1 MSIRIQEINIDNL
14 GPIKPKG
21 YQFNNINLIYSN
33 NEGGKSLLVEFIL
46 RSLFSKKSIWGY
58 NREIGNGKIIVSGIN
73 GKSINY
79 SPASKD
85 KLDKYFEKKLNTF
98 QTSLTK
104 LLIIKSGETNI
115 NEGPQGIDVNTLKE
129 LLSSKN
135 TLDKIDSKIQ
145 KTIQNANFTNNFI
158 NIDNTGEGKT
168 YKDLKDTQLQKINQL
183 INKLNDNKINEEL
196 KLKNE
201 IEELKVKKGN
211 LLKAKK
217 YKAFELFI
225 KKQKLENE
233 LNDYPDYKLEELKK
247 KLNDYAKF
255 KENIDKLEND
265 SKNISEEIKKLKN
278 VRADYEKQLN
288 AKRNKAYKL
297 DNQIKEITLKLSKI
311 SDDDL
316 NKLDN
321 KIINYKEKL
330 IDYQNNAKELETL
343 EEKNK
348 DFNWVKNI
356 EKNYYDLKQ
365 NAYNQTVSI
374 TYLIIAAIV
383 FISGLVVSI
392 VSKNIIIG
400 SVIMLLGFGFSI
412 YFSFNLRKLLKNKAK
427 NDELERLQNSFKEKF
442 KNELDDAYLA
452 TLISELDVSK
462 LIDRVKDEQT
472 KLLNEIN
479 RLKAEIENQLFQIF
493 SKNIDEADWLIE
505 LNNYKQER
513 NKDNNT
519 LNSLKLELAKLAVD
533 VTDYY
538 TNDIDEEYNSS
549 KLLDLE
555 NKLKDLDNLEKQLNN
570 IELDLK
576 NENDKLD
583 KVKAE
588 IRKVF
593 DSLNIQI
600 PENEWK
606 DKLDD
611 LINTTTKIKNDI
623 NAIAGELNGLGIDPD
638 DFITE
643 DPGIKFDPTH
653 LLNLENLIN
662 DKSNQLKELEKENLD
677 YKGEIANIT
686 GLSIKDDWNT
696 LIDQLYA
703 KQNEILNQ
711 LKHQESFIIAGILVH
726 QAISEL
732 LRAEDEHIQNSIN
745 SPNFSD
751 LLFKI
756 TGKYKNL
763 TIDDDGK
770 ILISSDT
777 AEYRLQD
784 LSTGT
789 KEQVLFAL
797 RVTLAEKI
805 LDDKAFFILDDAFQH
820 SDYDRRQKLID
831 QVFSLADRGWQ
842 IIYLTMDEHIQNLF
856 RDRAS
861 NGQDFNEIELGR
873 LS

>member
-1 MSIRIQEINIDNL
+1 MSIRIKEINIDNL
-14 GPIKPKG
+14 GPIKPG
-21 YQFNNINLIYSN
+21 RYQFNNINLIYSK

-73 GKSINY
+73 DKSISY

-98 QTSLTK
+98 QTSFTK

-183 INKLNDNKINEEL
+183 INRLNDNKINEEL

-201 IEELKVKKGN
+201 IEELKVKKEN

-217 YKAFELFI
+217 YKAYGLFI
-225 KKQKLENE
+225 KKQDLENR

-278 VRADYEKQLN
+278 VRADFEKQLN

-297 DNQIKEITLKLSKI
+297 DNQIKEINLKLSKI

-330 IDYQNNAKELETL
+330 IDYQKNAKELETL

-392 VSKNIIIG
+392 VSKNVIIG

-505 LNNYKQER
+505 LNNYKQEK

-549 KLLDLE
+549 KLLDLQ

-576 NENDKLD
+576 NENAKLD

-623 NAIAGELNGLGIDPD
+623 NTIAGELNGLGIDPEN
-638 DFITE
+638 FIRE

-686 GLSIKDDWNT
+686 GLSTKDDWNT

-726 QAISEL
+726 QTISEL

-777 AEYRLQD
+777 AEYKLQD

-820 SDYDRRQKLID
+820 SDYDRRPKLID

-842 IIYLTMDEHIQNLF
+842 IIYLTMDEHI
-856 RDRAS
+856 RDVFTNKGVKRE
-861 NGQDFNEIELGR
+861 DYLMKEL
-873 LS
+873 

>member
-1 MSIRIQEINIDNL
+1 MSIRIKEINIDNL
-14 GPIKPKG
+14 GPIKPG
-21 YQFNNINLIYSN
+21 RYQFNNINLIYSK

-73 GKSINY
+73 DKSISY

-183 INKLNDNKINEEL
+183 INRLNDNKINEEL

-201 IEELKVKKGN
+201 IEELKVKKEN

-217 YKAFELFI
+217 YKAYGLFI
-225 KKQKLENE
+225 KKQDLENR

-297 DNQIKEITLKLSKI
+297 DNQIKEINLKLSKI

-330 IDYQNNAKELETL
+330 IDYQKNAKELETL

-392 VSKNIIIG
+392 VSKNVIIG

-623 NAIAGELNGLGIDPD
+623 NAIAGELNGLGIDPEN
-638 DFITE
+638 FIRE

-686 GLSIKDDWNT
+686 GLSTKDDWNT

-726 QAISEL
+726 QTISEL

-777 AEYRLQD
+777 AEYKLQD

-820 SDYDRRQKLID
+820 SDYDRRPKLID

-842 IIYLTMDEHIQNLF
+842 IIYLTMDEHI
-856 RDRAS
+856 
-861 NGQDFNEIELGR
+861 
-873 LS
+873 

>member
-1 MSIRIQEINIDNL
+1 MSIRIKEINIDNL
-14 GPIKPKG
+14 GPIKPG
-21 YQFNNINLIYSN
+21 RYQFNNINLIYSK

-73 GKSINY
+73 DKSISY

-183 INKLNDNKINEEL
+183 INRLNDNKINEEL

-201 IEELKVKKGN
+201 IEELKVKKEN

-217 YKAFELFI
+217 YKAYGLFI
-225 KKQKLENE
+225 KKQDLENR

-247 KLNDYAKF
+247 KLNDYTKF

-265 SKNISEEIKKLKN
+265 SKNISEEIKKFKN

-297 DNQIKEITLKLSKI
+297 DNQIKEINLKLSKI

-392 VSKNIIIG
+392 VSKNVIIG

-505 LNNYKQER
+505 LNNYKQEK

-538 TNDIDEEYNSS
+538 TNDIDEEYNSN
-549 KLLDLE
+549 KLLDLQ

-653 LLNLENLIN
+653 LLNLENLVN
-662 DKSNQLKELEKENLD
+662 DKSNQLKEIEKENLD

-686 GLSIKDDWNT
+686 GLSIKDDWNI

-751 LLFKI
+751 LLFEI

-820 SDYDRRQKLID
+820 SDYDRRPKLID

-842 IIYLTMDEHIQNLF
+842 IIYLTMDKHIQNLF

-861 NGQDFNEIELGR
+861 NRQDFNEIVLDR

>member
-1 MSIRIQEINIDNL
+1 MSIRIKEINIDNL
-14 GPIKPKG
+14 GPIKPG
-21 YQFNNINLIYSN
+21 RYQFNNINLIYSK

-73 GKSINY
+73 DKSISY

-183 INKLNDNKINEEL
+183 INRLNDNKINEEL

-201 IEELKVKKGN
+201 IEELKVKKEN

-217 YKAFELFI
+217 YKAYGLFI
-225 KKQKLENE
+225 KKQDLENR

-278 VRADYEKQLN
+278 VRADFEKQLN

-297 DNQIKEITLKLSKI
+297 DNQIKEINLKLSKI

-330 IDYQNNAKELETL
+330 IDYQKNAKELETL

-392 VSKNIIIG
+392 VSKNVIIG

-505 LNNYKQER
+505 LNNYKQEK

-549 KLLDLE
+549 KLLDLQ

-576 NENDKLD
+576 NENAKLD

-623 NAIAGELNGLGIDPD
+623 NTIAGELNGLGIDPEN
-638 DFITE
+638 FIRE

-686 GLSIKDDWNT
+686 GLSTKDDWNT

-726 QAISEL
+726 QTISEL

-777 AEYRLQD
+777 AEYKLQD

-820 SDYDRRQKLID
+820 SDYDRRPKLID

-842 IIYLTMDEHIQNLF
+842 IIYLTMDEHI
-856 RDRAS
+856 RDVFTNKGVKRE
-861 NGQDFNEIELGR
+861 DYLMKEL
-873 LS
+873 

>member
-201 IEELKVKKGN
+201 IEELKVKKEN

-217 YKAFELFI
+217 YKAYGLFI
-225 KKQKLENE
+225 KKQDLENR

-278 VRADYEKQLN
+278 VRADFEKQLN

-297 DNQIKEITLKLSKI
+297 DNQIKEINLKLSKI

-330 IDYQNNAKELETL
+330 IDYQKNAKELETL

-392 VSKNIIIG
+392 VSKNVIIG

-623 NAIAGELNGLGIDPD
+623 NTIAGELNGLGIDPEN
-638 DFITE
+638 FIRE

-653 LLNLENLIN
+653 LLNLENLVN

-686 GLSIKDDWNT
+686 GLSTKDDWNT

-726 QAISEL
+726 QTISEL

>member
-1 MSIRIQEINIDNL
+1 MSIRIKEINIDNL
-14 GPIKPKG
+14 GPIKPG
-21 YQFNNINLIYSN
+21 RYQFNNINLIYSK

-73 GKSINY
+73 DKSISY

-98 QTSLTK
+98 QTSFTK

-183 INKLNDNKINEEL
+183 INRLNDNKINEEL

-201 IEELKVKKGN
+201 IEELKVKKEN

-217 YKAFELFI
+217 YKAYGLFI
-225 KKQKLENE
+225 KKQDLENR

-278 VRADYEKQLN
+278 VRADFEKQLN

-297 DNQIKEITLKLSKI
+297 DNQIKEINLKLSKI

-519 LNSLKLELAKLAVD
+519 LKFLELELATLAVD

-538 TNDIDEEYNSS
+538 TNDIDEEYNSN
-549 KLLDLE
+549 KLLDLQ

-576 NENDKLD
+576 NENDKLY

-623 NAIAGELNGLGIDPD
+623 NAIAGELNGLGIDPEN
-638 DFITE
+638 FIRE

-686 GLSIKDDWNT
+686 GLSTKDDWNT

-751 LLFKI
+751 LLFEI

-777 AEYRLQD
+777 AEYKLQD

-820 SDYDRRQKLID
+820 SDYDRRPKLID

-842 IIYLTMDEHIQNLF
+842 IIYLTMDEHI
-856 RDRAS
+856 RDVFTNKGVKRE
-861 NGQDFNEIELGR
+861 DYLMKEL
-873 LS
+873 

>member
-14 GPIKPKG
+14 GPIKPGK
-21 YQFNNINLIYSN
+21 YQFGNINLIYSK

-73 GKSINY
+73 DKSISY

-201 IEELKVKKGN
+201 IEELKVKKEN

-217 YKAFELFI
+217 YKAYGLFI
-225 KKQKLENE
+225 KKQDLENR

-265 SKNISEEIKKLKN
+265 SKNISEEIKKFKN

-538 TNDIDEEYNSS
+538 TNDIDEEYNSN
-549 KLLDLE
+549 KLLDLQ

-570 IELDLK
+570 IE
-576 NENDKLD
+576 
-583 KVKAE
+583 
-588 IRKVF
+588 
-593 DSLNIQI
+593 
-600 PENEWK
+600 
-606 DKLDD
+606 
-611 LINTTTKIKNDI
+611 
-623 NAIAGELNGLGIDPD
+623 
-638 DFITE
+638 
-643 DPGIKFDPTH
+643 
-653 LLNLENLIN
+653 
-662 DKSNQLKELEKENLD
+662 
-677 YKGEIANIT
+677 
-686 GLSIKDDWNT
+686 
-696 LIDQLYA
+696 
-703 KQNEILNQ
+703 
-711 LKHQESFIIAGILVH
+711 
-726 QAISEL
+726 
-732 LRAEDEHIQNSIN
+732 
-745 SPNFSD
+745 
-751 LLFKI
+751 
-756 TGKYKNL
+756 
-763 TIDDDGK
+763 
-770 ILISSDT
+770 
-777 AEYRLQD
+777 
-784 LSTGT
+784 
-789 KEQVLFAL
+789 
-797 RVTLAEKI
+797 
-805 LDDKAFFILDDAFQH
+805 
-820 SDYDRRQKLID
+820 
-831 QVFSLADRGWQ
+831 
-842 IIYLTMDEHIQNLF
+842 
-856 RDRAS
+856 
-861 NGQDFNEIELGR
+861 
-873 LS
+873 

>member
-1 MSIRIQEINIDNL
+1 MSIRIQEINVDNL

-98 QTSLTK
+98 QTSFTK

-183 INKLNDNKINEEL
+183 INRLNDNKINEEL

-201 IEELKVKKGN
+201 IEELKVKKEN

-217 YKAFELFI
+217 YKAYGLFI
-225 KKQKLENE
+225 KKQDLENR

-265 SKNISEEIKKLKN
+265 SKNISEEIKKFKN
-278 VRADYEKQLN
+278 VRADFEKQLN

-297 DNQIKEITLKLSKI
+297 DNQIKEINLKLSKI

-538 TNDIDEEYNSS
+538 TNDIDEEYNSN
-549 KLLDLE
+549 KLLDLQ

-623 NAIAGELNGLGIDPD
+623 NAIAGELNGLGIDPEN
-638 DFITE
+638 FIRE

-686 GLSIKDDWNT
+686 GLSTKDDWNT

-726 QAISEL
+726 QTISEL

-751 LLFKI
+751 LLFEI

-820 SDYDRRQKLID
+820 SDYDRRPKLID

-842 IIYLTMDEHIQNLF
+842 IIYLTMDKHI
-856 RDRAS
+856 RDVFTNKGVKRE
-861 NGQDFNEIELGR
+861 DYLMKEL
-873 LS
+873 

>member
-14 GPIKPKG
+14 GPIKPG
-21 YQFNNINLIYSN
+21 RYQFNNINLIYSK

-73 GKSINY
+73 DKSISY

-183 INKLNDNKINEEL
+183 INRLNDNKINEEL

-201 IEELKVKKGN
+201 IEELKVKKEN

-217 YKAFELFI
+217 YKAYGLFI
-225 KKQKLENE
+225 KKQNLENE

-297 DNQIKEITLKLSKI
+297 DNQIKEINLKLSKI

-330 IDYQNNAKELETL
+330 IDYQKNAKELETL

-549 KLLDLE
+549 KLLDLQ

-623 NAIAGELNGLGIDPD
+623 NAIAGELNGLGIDPEN
-638 DFITE
+638 FIRE

-686 GLSIKDDWNT
+686 GLSTKDDWNT

-726 QAISEL
+726 QTISEL

-751 LLFKI
+751 LLFEI

-777 AEYRLQD
+777 AEYKLQD

-820 SDYDRRQKLID
+820 SDYDRRPKLID

-842 IIYLTMDEHIQNLF
+842 IIYLTMDEHI
-856 RDRAS
+856 
-861 NGQDFNEIELGR
+861 
-873 LS
+873 

>member
-1 MSIRIQEINIDNL
+1 MSIRIQEINVDNL
-14 GPIKPKG
+14 GPIKPGK
-21 YQFNNINLIYSN
+21 YQFDNINLIYSN

-183 INKLNDNKINEEL
+183 INRLNDNKINEEL

-265 SKNISEEIKKLKN
+265 SKNISEEIKKFKN
-278 VRADYEKQLN
+278 VRVDYEKQLN

-311 SDDDL
+311 SNEDL

-392 VSKNIIIG
+392 VSKNVIIG

-653 LLNLENLIN
+653 LLNLENLVN

-820 SDYDRRQKLID
+820 SDYDRRPRLID
-831 QVFSLADRGWQ
+831 QLFTLADDGWQ
-842 IIYLTMDEHIQNLF
+842 IIYLTMDDNIKDIFTNKGLKREDYQM
-856 RDRAS
+856 
-861 NGQDFNEIELGR
+861 IELK
-873 LS
+873 S

>member
-1 MSIRIQEINIDNL
+1 MSIRIQEINVDNL
-14 GPIKPKG
+14 GPIKPGK
-21 YQFNNINLIYSN
+21 YQFDNINLIYSN

-265 SKNISEEIKKLKN
+265 SKNISEEIKKFKN
-278 VRADYEKQLN
+278 VRVDYEKQLN

-311 SDDDL
+311 SNEDL

-392 VSKNIIIG
+392 VSKNVIIG

-653 LLNLENLIN
+653 LLNLENLVN

-820 SDYDRRQKLID
+820 SDYDRRPRLID
-831 QVFSLADRGWQ
+831 QLFTLADDGWQ
-842 IIYLTMDEHIQNLF
+842 IIYLTMDDNIKDIFTNKGLKREDYQM
-856 RDRAS
+856 
-861 NGQDFNEIELGR
+861 IELK
-873 LS
+873 S

>member
-1 MSIRIQEINIDNL
+1 MSIRIKEINIDNL
-14 GPIKPKG
+14 GPIKPG
-21 YQFNNINLIYSN
+21 RYQFNNINLIYSK

-73 GKSINY
+73 DKSISY

-201 IEELKVKKGN
+201 IEELKVKKEN

-217 YKAFELFI
+217 YKAYGLFI
-225 KKQKLENE
+225 KKQDLENR

-297 DNQIKEITLKLSKI
+297 DNQIKEINLKLSKI

-392 VSKNIIIG
+392 VSKNVIIG

-538 TNDIDEEYNSS
+538 TNDIDEEYNSN
-549 KLLDLE
+549 KLLDLQ

-623 NAIAGELNGLGIDPD
+623 NAIAGELNGLGIDPEN
-638 DFITE
+638 FIRE

-686 GLSIKDDWNT
+686 GLSTKDDWNT

-751 LLFKI
+751 LLFEI

-842 IIYLTMDEHIQNLF
+842 IIYLTMDKHIQNLF
-856 RDRAS
+856 IDRAS
-861 NGQDFNEIELGR
+861 NRQDFNEIELGR

>member
-1 MSIRIQEINIDNL
+1 MSIRIKEINIDNL
-14 GPIKPKG
+14 GPIKPG
-21 YQFNNINLIYSN
+21 RYQFNNINLIYSK

-73 GKSINY
+73 DKSISY

-201 IEELKVKKGN
+201 IEELKVKKEN

-217 YKAFELFI
+217 YKAYGLFI
-225 KKQKLENE
+225 KKQDLENR

-297 DNQIKEITLKLSKI
+297 DNQIKEINLKLSKI

-330 IDYQNNAKELETL
+330 IDYQKNAKELETL

-392 VSKNIIIG
+392 VSKNVIIG

-538 TNDIDEEYNSS
+538 TNDIDEEYNSN
-549 KLLDLE
+549 KLLDLQ

-623 NAIAGELNGLGIDPD
+623 NAIAGELNGLGIDPEN
-638 DFITE
+638 FIRE

-686 GLSIKDDWNT
+686 GLSTKDDWNT

-751 LLFKI
+751 LLFEI

-777 AEYRLQD
+777 AEYKLQD

-820 SDYDRRQKLID
+820 SDYDRRPKLID

-842 IIYLTMDEHIQNLF
+842 IIYLTMDKHIQNLF
-856 RDRAS
+856 IDRAS
-861 NGQDFNEIELGR
+861 NRQDFNEIELGR

>member
-1 MSIRIQEINIDNL
+1 MSIRIKEINIDNL
-14 GPIKPKG
+14 GPIKPG
-21 YQFNNINLIYSN
+21 RYQFNNINLIYSK

-73 GKSINY
+73 DKSISY

-183 INKLNDNKINEEL
+183 INRLNDNKINEEL

-201 IEELKVKKGN
+201 IEELKVKKEN

-217 YKAFELFI
+217 YKAYGLFI
-225 KKQKLENE
+225 KKQDLENR

-297 DNQIKEITLKLSKI
+297 DNQIKEINLKLSKI

-330 IDYQNNAKELETL
+330 IDYQKNAKELETL

-392 VSKNIIIG
+392 VSKNVIIG

-549 KLLDLE
+549 KLLDLQ

-576 NENDKLD
+576 NENAKLD

-623 NAIAGELNGLGIDPD
+623 NTIAGELNGLGIDPEN
-638 DFITE
+638 FIRE

-686 GLSIKDDWNT
+686 GLSTKDDWNT

-726 QAISEL
+726 QTISEL

-751 LLFKI
+751 LLFEI

-777 AEYRLQD
+777 AEYKLQD

-820 SDYDRRQKLID
+820 SDYDRRPKLID

-842 IIYLTMDEHIQNLF
+842 IIYLTMDEHI
-856 RDRAS
+856 RDVFTNKGVKRE
-861 NGQDFNEIELGR
+861 DYLMKEL
-873 LS
+873 

>member
-1 MSIRIQEINIDNL
+1 MSIRIKEINIDNL
-14 GPIKPKG
+14 GPIKPGK
-21 YQFNNINLIYSN
+21 YQFNNINLIYSK

-73 GKSINY
+73 DKSISY

-168 YKDLKDTQLQKINQL
+168 YKDLKDNQLQKINQL

-201 IEELKVKKGN
+201 IEELKVKKEN

-217 YKAFELFI
+217 YKAYGLFI
-225 KKQKLENE
+225 KKQDLENR

-247 KLNDYAKF
+247 KLNDYVKF

-265 SKNISEEIKKLKN
+265 SKNISEEIKKFKN

-311 SDDDL
+311 SDEDL

-479 RLKAEIENQLFQIF
+479 RLKAEIENQIFQIF

-549 KLLDLE
+549 KLLDLQ

-623 NAIAGELNGLGIDPD
+623 NAIAGELNGLGIDPEN
-638 DFITE
+638 FIRE

-686 GLSIKDDWNT
+686 GLSIKDDWNI

-726 QAISEL
+726 QTISEL

-777 AEYRLQD
+777 AEYKLQD

-820 SDYDRRQKLID
+820 SDYDRRPKLID

-842 IIYLTMDEHIQNLF
+842 IIYLTMDKHI
-856 RDRAS
+856 RDVFINKGVKRE
-861 NGQDFNEIELGR
+861 DYLMKEL
-873 LS
+873 

>member
-1 MSIRIQEINIDNL
+1 MSIRIQEINVDNL

-183 INKLNDNKINEEL
+183 INRLNDNKINEEL

-201 IEELKVKKGN
+201 IEELKVKKEN

-311 SDDDL
+311 TDEDL

-538 TNDIDEEYNSS
+538 TNDIDEEYNSN
-549 KLLDLE
+549 KLLDLQ

-623 NAIAGELNGLGIDPD
+623 NAIAGELNGLGIDPEN
-638 DFITE
+638 FIRE

-686 GLSIKDDWNT
+686 GLSTKDDWNT

-751 LLFKI
+751 LLFEI

-820 SDYDRRQKLID
+820 SDYDRRPNLID

-842 IIYLTMDEHIQNLF
+842 IIYLTMDKHIQNLF

>member
-14 GPIKPKG
+14 GPINPG
-21 YQFNNINLIYSN
+21 RYQFNNINLIYSK

-73 GKSINY
+73 DKSISY

-98 QTSLTK
+98 QTSFTK

-183 INKLNDNKINEEL
+183 INRLNDNKINEEL

-201 IEELKVKKGN
+201 IEELKVKKEN

-217 YKAFELFI
+217 YKAYGLFI
-225 KKQKLENE
+225 KKQDLENR

-247 KLNDYAKF
+247 KLNDYTKF

-265 SKNISEEIKKLKN
+265 SKNISEEIKKFKN

-297 DNQIKEITLKLSKI
+297 DNQIKEINLKLSKI

-330 IDYQNNAKELETL
+330 IDYQKNAKELETL

-392 VSKNIIIG
+392 VSKNVIIG

-538 TNDIDEEYNSS
+538 TNDIDEEYNSN
-549 KLLDLE
+549 KLLDLQ

-623 NAIAGELNGLGIDPD
+623 NAIAGELNGLGIDPEN
-638 DFITE
+638 FIRE

-686 GLSIKDDWNT
+686 GLSTKDDWNT

-726 QAISEL
+726 QTISEL

-751 LLFKI
+751 LLFEI

-777 AEYRLQD
+777 AEYKLQD

-820 SDYDRRQKLID
+820 SDYDRRPKLID

-842 IIYLTMDEHIQNLF
+842 IIYLTMDEHI
-856 RDRAS
+856 RDVFTNKGVKRE
-861 NGQDFNEIELGR
+861 DYLMKEL
-873 LS
+873 

>member
-14 GPIKPKG
+14 GPINPG
-21 YQFNNINLIYSN
+21 RYQFNNINLIYSK

-73 GKSINY
+73 DKSISY

-98 QTSLTK
+98 QTSFTK

-183 INKLNDNKINEEL
+183 INRLNDNKINEEL

-201 IEELKVKKGN
+201 IEELKVKKEN

-217 YKAFELFI
+217 YKAYGLFI
-225 KKQKLENE
+225 KKQDLENR

-247 KLNDYAKF
+247 KLNDYTKF

-265 SKNISEEIKKLKN
+265 SKNISEEIKKFKN

-297 DNQIKEITLKLSKI
+297 DNQIKEINLKLSKI

-392 VSKNIIIG
+392 VSKNVIIG

-538 TNDIDEEYNSS
+538 TNDIDEEYNSN
-549 KLLDLE
+549 KLLDLQD
-555 NKLKDLDNLEKQLNN
+555 KLKVLDNLEKQLNN
-570 IELDLK
+570 IGLDLK

-600 PENEWK
+600 QENEWK

-623 NAIAGELNGLGIDPD
+623 NAIAGELNGLGIDPEN
-638 DFITE
+638 FIRE

-686 GLSIKDDWNT
+686 GLSTKDDWNT

-726 QAISEL
+726 QTISEL

-777 AEYRLQD
+777 AEYKLQD

-820 SDYDRRQKLID
+820 SDYDRRPKLID

-842 IIYLTMDEHIQNLF
+842 IIYLTMDKHI
-856 RDRAS
+856 RDVFTNKGVKRE
-861 NGQDFNEIELGR
+861 DYLMKEL
-873 LS
+873 

>member
-1 MSIRIQEINIDNL
+1 MSIRIKEINIDNL
-14 GPIKPKG
+14 GPIKPG
-21 YQFNNINLIYSN
+21 RYQFNNINLIYSK

-98 QTSLTK
+98 QTSFTK

-265 SKNISEEIKKLKN
+265 SKNISEEIKKFKN
-278 VRADYEKQLN
+278 VRVDYEKQLN

-297 DNQIKEITLKLSKI
+297 DNQIKEINLKLSKI

-623 NAIAGELNGLGIDPD
+623 NAIAGELNGLGIDPEN
-638 DFITE
+638 FIRE

-726 QAISEL
+726 QTISEL

-777 AEYRLQD
+777 AEYKLQD

-820 SDYDRRQKLID
+820 SDYDRRPKLID

-842 IIYLTMDEHIQNLF
+842 IIYLTMDKHIQNLF

-861 NGQDFNEIELGR
+861 NRQDFNEIELDR

>member
-1 MSIRIQEINIDNL
+1 MSIRIKEINIDNL
-14 GPIKPKG
+14 GPIKPG
-21 YQFNNINLIYSN
+21 RYQFNNINLIYSK

-265 SKNISEEIKKLKN
+265 SKNISEEIKKFKN
-278 VRADYEKQLN
+278 VRVDYEKQLN

-297 DNQIKEITLKLSKI
+297 DNQIKEINLKLSKI

-392 VSKNIIIG
+392 VSKNVIIG

-576 NENDKLD
+576 NENAKLD

-686 GLSIKDDWNT
+686 GLSTKDDWNT

-726 QAISEL
+726 QTISEL

-751 LLFKI
+751 LLFEI

>member
-1 MSIRIQEINIDNL
+1 MSIRIKEINIDNL
-14 GPIKPKG
+14 GPIKPG
-21 YQFNNINLIYSN
+21 RYQFNNINLIYSK

-73 GKSINY
+73 DKSISY

-98 QTSLTK
+98 QTSFTK

-183 INKLNDNKINEEL
+183 INRLNDNKINEEL

-201 IEELKVKKGN
+201 IEELKVKKEN

-217 YKAFELFI
+217 YKAYGLFI
-225 KKQKLENE
+225 KKQDLENR

-278 VRADYEKQLN
+278 VRADFEKQLN

-297 DNQIKEITLKLSKI
+297 DNQIKEINLKLSKI

-519 LNSLKLELAKLAVD
+519 LKFLELELATLAVD

-538 TNDIDEEYNSS
+538 TNDIDEEYNSN
-549 KLLDLE
+549 KLLDLQ

-623 NAIAGELNGLGIDPD
+623 NAIAGELNGLGIDPEN
-638 DFITE
+638 FIRE

-686 GLSIKDDWNT
+686 GLSTKDDWNT

-751 LLFKI
+751 LLFEI

-777 AEYRLQD
+777 AEYKLQD

-842 IIYLTMDEHIQNLF
+842 IIYLTMDEHI
-856 RDRAS
+856 RDVFTNKGVKRE
-861 NGQDFNEIELGR
+861 DYLMKEL
-873 LS
+873 

>member
-1 MSIRIQEINIDNL
+1 MSIRIKEINIDNL
-14 GPIKPKG
+14 GPIKPG
-21 YQFNNINLIYSN
+21 RYQFNNINLIYSK

-73 GKSINY
+73 DKSISY

-201 IEELKVKKGN
+201 IEELKVKKEN

-311 SDDDL
+311 SDEDL

-623 NAIAGELNGLGIDPD
+623 NAIAGELNGLGIDPEN
-638 DFITE
+638 FIRE

-686 GLSIKDDWNT
+686 GLSTKDDWNT

-751 LLFKI
+751 LLFEI

-777 AEYRLQD
+777 AEYKLQD

-820 SDYDRRQKLID
+820 SDYDRRPKLID

-842 IIYLTMDEHIQNLF
+842 IIYLTMDKHIQNLF
-856 RDRAS
+856 IDRAS
-861 NGQDFNEIELGR
+861 NRQDFNEIELGR

>member
-1 MSIRIQEINIDNL
+1 MSIRIKEINIDNL
-14 GPIKPKG
+14 GPIKPG
-21 YQFNNINLIYSN
+21 RYQFNNINLIYSK

-201 IEELKVKKGN
+201 IEELKVKKEN

-217 YKAFELFI
+217 YKAYGLFI
-225 KKQKLENE
+225 KKQDLENR

-297 DNQIKEITLKLSKI
+297 DNQIKEINLKLSKI

-519 LNSLKLELAKLAVD
+519 LKFLELELATLAVD

-576 NENDKLD
+576 NENDKLY

-726 QAISEL
+726 QTISEL

-777 AEYRLQD
+777 AEYKLQD

-842 IIYLTMDEHIQNLF
+842 IIYLTMDKHIQNLF

-861 NGQDFNEIELGR
+861 NRQDFNEIELDR

>member
-1 MSIRIQEINIDNL
+1 MSIRIKEINIDNL
-14 GPIKPKG
+14 GPIKPG
-21 YQFNNINLIYSN
+21 RYQFNNINLIYSK

-73 GKSINY
+73 DKSISY

-201 IEELKVKKGN
+201 IEELKVKKEN

-297 DNQIKEITLKLSKI
+297 DNQIKEINLKLSKI

-538 TNDIDEEYNSS
+538 TNDIDEEYNSN
-549 KLLDLE
+549 KLLDLQ

-623 NAIAGELNGLGIDPD
+623 NAIAGELNGLGIDPEN
-638 DFITE
+638 FIRE

-686 GLSIKDDWNT
+686 GLSTKDDWNT

-751 LLFKI
+751 LLFEI

-777 AEYRLQD
+777 AEYKLQD

-820 SDYDRRQKLID
+820 SDYDRRPKLID

-842 IIYLTMDEHIQNLF
+842 IIYLTMDEHI
-856 RDRAS
+856 RDVFTNKGVKRE
-861 NGQDFNEIELGR
+861 DYLMKEL
-873 LS
+873 

>member
-1 MSIRIQEINIDNL
+1 MSIRIKEINIDNL
-14 GPIKPKG
+14 GPIKPG
-21 YQFNNINLIYSN
+21 RYQFNNINLIYSK

-73 GKSINY
+73 DKSINY

-183 INKLNDNKINEEL
+183 INRLNDNKINEEL

-201 IEELKVKKGN
+201 IEELKVKKEN

-217 YKAFELFI
+217 YKAYGLFI
-225 KKQKLENE
+225 KKQNLENE

-297 DNQIKEITLKLSKI
+297 DNQIKEINLKLSKI

-392 VSKNIIIG
+392 VSKNVIIG

-623 NAIAGELNGLGIDPD
+623 NTIAGELNGLGIDPEN
-638 DFITE
+638 FIRE

-686 GLSIKDDWNT
+686 GLSTKDDWNT

-726 QAISEL
+726 QTISEL

-820 SDYDRRQKLID
+820 SDYDRRPKLID

-842 IIYLTMDEHIQNLF
+842 IIYLTMDEHI
-856 RDRAS
+856 
-861 NGQDFNEIELGR
+861 
-873 LS
+873 

>member
-168 YKDLKDTQLQKINQL
+168 YKDLKDNQLQKINQL

-201 IEELKVKKGN
+201 IEELKVKKEN

-538 TNDIDEEYNSS
+538 TNDIDEEYNSN
-549 KLLDLE
+549 KLLDLQ

-623 NAIAGELNGLGIDPD
+623 NAIAGELNGLGIDPEN
-638 DFITE
+638 FIRE

-686 GLSIKDDWNT
+686 GLSTKDDWNT

-751 LLFKI
+751 LLFEI

-777 AEYRLQD
+777 AEYKLQD

-820 SDYDRRQKLID
+820 SDYDRRPKLID

-842 IIYLTMDEHIQNLF
+842 I
-856 RDRAS
+856 
-861 NGQDFNEIELGR
+861 
-873 LS
+873 

>member
-1 MSIRIQEINIDNL
+1 MSIRIKEINIDNL
-14 GPIKPKG
+14 GPIKPG
-21 YQFNNINLIYSN
+21 RYQFNNINLIYSK

-73 GKSINY
+73 DKSISY

-98 QTSLTK
+98 QTSFTK

-183 INKLNDNKINEEL
+183 INRLNDNKINEEL

-201 IEELKVKKGN
+201 IEELKVKKEN

-217 YKAFELFI
+217 YKAYGLFI
-225 KKQKLENE
+225 KKQDLENR

-247 KLNDYAKF
+247 KLNDYTKF

-278 VRADYEKQLN
+278 VRADFEKQLN

-297 DNQIKEITLKLSKI
+297 DNQIKEINLKLSKI

-519 LNSLKLELAKLAVD
+519 LKFLELELATLAVD

-538 TNDIDEEYNSS
+538 TNDIDEEYNSN
-549 KLLDLE
+549 KLLDLQ

-623 NAIAGELNGLGIDPD
+623 NAIAGELNGLGIDPEN
-638 DFITE
+638 FIRE

-686 GLSIKDDWNT
+686 GLSTKDDWNT

-751 LLFKI
+751 LLFEI

-777 AEYRLQD
+777 AEYKLQD

-820 SDYDRRQKLID
+820 SDYDRRPKLID

-842 IIYLTMDEHIQNLF
+842 IIYLTMDKHIQNLF

-861 NGQDFNEIELGR
+861 NRQDFNEIELGR

>member
-14 GPIKPKG
+14 GPINPG
-21 YQFNNINLIYSN
+21 RYQFNNINLIYSK

-73 GKSINY
+73 DKSISY

-183 INKLNDNKINEEL
+183 INRLNDNKINEEL

-201 IEELKVKKGN
+201 IEELKVKKEN

-217 YKAFELFI
+217 YKAYGLFI
-225 KKQKLENE
+225 KKQDLENR

-278 VRADYEKQLN
+278 VRADFEKQLN

-297 DNQIKEITLKLSKI
+297 DNQIKEINLKLSKI

-330 IDYQNNAKELETL
+330 IDYQKNAKELETL

-392 VSKNIIIG
+392 VSKNVIIG

-505 LNNYKQER
+505 LNNYKQEK

-549 KLLDLE
+549 KLLDLQ

-576 NENDKLD
+576 NENAKLD

-662 DKSNQLKELEKENLD
+662 DKSNQLKELEKENID

-686 GLSIKDDWNT
+686 GLSTKDDWNT

-751 LLFKI
+751 LLFEI

-777 AEYRLQD
+777 AEYKLQD

-820 SDYDRRQKLID
+820 SDYDRRPKLID

-842 IIYLTMDEHIQNLF
+842 IIYLTMDEHI
-856 RDRAS
+856 RDVFTNKGVKRE
-861 NGQDFNEIELGR
+861 DYLMKEL
-873 LS
+873 

>member
-1 MSIRIQEINIDNL
+1 MSIRIQEINVDNL

-183 INKLNDNKINEEL
+183 INRLNDNKINEEL

-201 IEELKVKKGN
+201 IEELKVKKEN

-311 SDDDL
+311 TDEDL

-538 TNDIDEEYNSS
+538 TNDIDEEYNSN
-549 KLLDLE
+549 KLLDLQ

-623 NAIAGELNGLGIDPD
+623 NAIAGELNGLGIDPEN
-638 DFITE
+638 FIRE

-686 GLSIKDDWNT
+686 GLSTKDDWNT

-751 LLFKI
+751 LLFEI

-777 AEYRLQD
+777 AEY
-784 LSTGT
+784 
-789 KEQVLFAL
+789 
-797 RVTLAEKI
+797 
-805 LDDKAFFILDDAFQH
+805 
-820 SDYDRRQKLID
+820 
-831 QVFSLADRGWQ
+831 
-842 IIYLTMDEHIQNLF
+842 
-856 RDRAS
+856 
-861 NGQDFNEIELGR
+861 
-873 LS
+873 